1 MDSYILS
8 IALELYIVYNGI
20 AKVVFGTT
28 YHLTASSGQFTCSGT
43 SSDTCVFYCDA
54 MHSNPRFYCNNV
66 GDCQFEISMLNCGYS
81 GGTIY
86 GGSAPNLHVTAPG
99 NYMRGFTINVGDG
112 SNLYVNVPGNGGS
125 DATINGGA
133 GSNLHITCGLN
144 GCSDATINV
153 GDGSNLYVDVS
164 GNGFFDATIN
174 GGAGSNLYINC
185 PSNGCSGLHIN
196 AANAHYLEVN
206 VLLLWS

>member
-1 MDSYILS
+1 MN
-8 IALELYIVYNGI
+8 LE
-20 AKVVFGTT
+20 VVFGTT

-43 SSDTCVFYCDA
+43 SSDTCVFYCDV
-54 MHSNPRFYCNNV
+54 MHSNPKFYCNNV

-112 SNLYVNVPGNGGS
+112 SNLYFNVPGNGGS
-125 DATINGGA
+125 
-133 GSNLHITCGLN
+133 
-144 GCSDATINV
+144 
-153 GDGSNLYVDVS
+153 
-164 GNGFFDATIN
+164 DATIN

-185 PSNGCSGLHIN
+185 PSNGCFGIRIN